1 MSNKFSTYVISLNHP
16 KGLLDLLSY
25 HNLNPTLFKGVNG
38 KHLDQQ
44 TINTH
49 CNTFYSNFGP
59 KSSIGCALSHLN
71 VWKQFLKT
79 DSEYGIIFEDDI
91 IFNNNHFVENNIKLK
106 DIIKFYINKTPDD
119 FDILYLGSFGTE
131 STLNFFTIM
140 MYLLNNTSQN
150 KQINNFIRQSSVVLS
165 AHSYIISRSGA
176 QKLINYLNHNIHN
189 HIDFCIQSLCSKNLI
204 KRYIISPR
212 LIYQTSTNNTQSS
225 NVSNSHPIIIN
236 KFLSYYYLD
245 TNVKVSYIT
254 TLSVFR
260 LGNYNFTISTIALII
275 CIILSLI
282 FNINT
287 FHILLFLILVSLPEI
302 SDFINSKLIYN

>member
-1 MSNKFSTYVISLNHP
+1 MSNTFSTYVISLNNP
-16 KGLLDLLSY
+16 KELLNLLSY
-25 HNLNPTLFKGVNG
+25 HKLKPTLFKGING
-38 KHLDQQ
+38 KDLDQE

-71 VWKQFLKT
+71 VWKQFLQT
-79 DSEYGIIFEDDI
+79 DSKYAIIFEDDI
-91 IFNNNHFVENNIKLK
+91 IFNNNHFVQNNIKLK
-106 DIIKFYINKTPDD
+106 DIIKFYINKTPND

-131 STLNFFTIM
+131 SKINFFTIM
-140 MYLLNNTSQN
+140 MYILNNTSEN
-150 KQINNFIRQSSVVLS
+150 KHINKYIRQSSVILS

-176 QKLINYLNHNIHN
+176 EKLTTYLNNNIHN
-189 HIDFCIQSLCSKNLI
+189 HIDFCIQSLCSKNLL

-236 KFLSYYYLD
+236 KFLSHYYLD

-260 LGNYNFTISTIALII
+260 LGNYNFTISTIVLII
-275 CIILSLI
+275 FFILSI
-282 FNINT
+282 ICNINV
-287 FHILLFLILVSLPEI
+287 FNILLFLILISLPEI
-302 SDFINSKLIYN
+302 SHFINSKLIYN